1 LISAGPEE
9 VSSTT
14 SSQGVAV
21 FYEKRKSMSTTENLL
36 LGFGALVV
44 WAVVWYFD
52 LRSDWEYWKEYFR
65 STRKVYWVSL
75 GCWALLFLLVYLWV
89 VL

>member
-1 LISAGPEE
+1 
-9 VSSTT
+9 
-14 SSQGVAV
+14 
-21 FYEKRKSMSTTENLL
+21 MSTTENLL

-52 LRSDWEYWKEYFR
+52 LRSNWEYWKEYFR
-65 STRKVYWVSL
+65 STRNVYWVSL

-89 VL
+89 VLG